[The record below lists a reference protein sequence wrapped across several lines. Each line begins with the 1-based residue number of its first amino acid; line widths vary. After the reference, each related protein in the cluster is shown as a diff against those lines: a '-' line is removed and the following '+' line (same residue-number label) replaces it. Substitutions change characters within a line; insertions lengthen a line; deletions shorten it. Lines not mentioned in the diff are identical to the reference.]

1 MKNYEAAQNE
11 LLKLSDIPAANY
23 LLSKIYLIS
32 NNLEKTKEF
41 LLKATSKKQLYWS
54 RILIDPAYKPT
65 LQTKSDLSSFILNKG
80 INPIPVQPK
89 EEVKI
94 VSPSPSENKQNS
106 EKTVDQAPN
115 QSVPQNPSK

>member
-11 LLKLSDIPAANY
+11 LLKLTDIPAANY
-23 LLSKIYLIS
+23 LLSKIYLIP
-32 NNLEKTKEF
+32 NNIEKTKES

-54 RILIDPAYKPT
+54 RILIDPAYKPI

-80 INPIPVQPK
+80 VNPIPPK

-94 VSPSPSENKQNS
+94 ITPSPIDNKQIQ
-106 EKTVDQAPN
+106 EKTIDQTPS
-115 QSVPQNPSK
+115 QIVPQNPSK